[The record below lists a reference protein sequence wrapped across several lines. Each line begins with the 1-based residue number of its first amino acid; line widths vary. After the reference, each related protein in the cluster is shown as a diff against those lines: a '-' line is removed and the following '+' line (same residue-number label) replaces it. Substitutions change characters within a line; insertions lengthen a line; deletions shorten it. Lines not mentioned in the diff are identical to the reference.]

1 MKEIPEKWY
10 VLYSSREEFNIINDH
25 FKKKWQYYES
35 IHENGY
41 TNNSRCN
48 NWVGLDGYGSSIN
61 EIKSEGAIEISFK
74 DFEKYIIRKEPFVI
88 INDDYSYLKS
98 FLKKLKIK

>member
-25 FKKKWQYYES
+25 FKKKWQY
-35 IHENGY
+35 HETIDRNGY
-41 TNNSRCN
+41 TNISHCN
-48 NWVGLDGYGSSIN
+48 NWVGFDGFGSDIN
-61 EIKSEGAIEISFK
+61 QLKSESAIEISFE

-88 INDDYSYLKS
+88 INDDYNYLKP
-98 FLKKLKIK
+98 FLKKLNIK